1 VLPWPF
7 RFFGFVALE
16 LQGFRMNEHP
26 PSAEGIQR
34 LLDIMARLRDPDG
47 GCPWDREQDFAS
59 IAPYTIEE
67 AYEVAEAIAHGDPEE
82 LRDELGDLLFQVVF
96 HARMAGERGWF
107 GFADVVEAICD
118 KMIRRHPHVF
128 ADAEVADAR
137 EQTEVWEAMKARERA
152 HKQQDSSV
160 LAGVSLALPG
170 LTRARKLQARA
181 ARVGFDWPEQAGVL
195 AKVHEEVRE
204 VEQALAGGTTE
215 AIEEELGDLLFA
227 VVNLARHREVDPEAA
242 VRAANAKFTRR
253 FQRMEQ
259 WAKESGNDL
268 SDLGLEAMDA
278 LWERAKR

>member
-1 VLPWPF
+1 MNHHLP
-7 RFFGFVALE
+7 E
-16 LQGFRMNEHP
+16 
-26 PSAEGIQR
+26 STGIQR
-34 LLDIMARLRDPDG
+34 LLDIMARLRNPDG

-67 AYEVAEAIAHGDPEE
+67 AYEVAEAIAHQDEEE

-96 HARMAGERGWF
+96 HARMAEERGWF
-107 GFADVVEAICD
+107 GFDDVVEAICD

-137 EQTEVWEAMKARERA
+137 EQTEAWEAMKAHERA
-152 HKQQDSSV
+152 RKKQDSSV

-181 ARVGFDWPEQAGVL
+181 ARVGFDWPEQSGVL
-195 AKVHEEVRE
+195 AKVREELQE
-204 VEQALAGGTTE
+204 VEQALESDTTE

-242 VRAANAKFTRR
+242 VRAANSKFIRR

-259 WAKESGNDL
+259 WAQESGHDL
-268 SDLGLEAMDA
+268 SGLELEALDA
-278 LWERAKR
+278 LWEKAKQEERGG

>member
-1 VLPWPF
+1 
-7 RFFGFVALE
+7 
-16 LQGFRMNEHP
+16 MTDSP
-26 PSAEGIQR
+26 PTAEGIQR
-34 LLDIMARLRDPDG
+34 LLDIMARLRSPDG

-59 IAPYTIEE
+59 IAPYTVEE

-96 HARMAGERGWF
+96 HARMAEERGWF
-107 GFADVVEAICD
+107 GFDDVVEAICD

-128 ADAEVADAR
+128 ADEEVADAR
-137 EQTEVWEAMKARERA
+137 EQTEAWEAMKARERA
-152 HKQQDSSV
+152 RKQQDDSV

-195 AKVHEEVRE
+195 AKVYEELQE
-204 VEQALAGGTTE
+204 VEQALEGGTTE

-242 VRAANAKFTRR
+242 VRVANAKFTRR
-253 FQRMEQ
+253 FQAMEQ
-259 WAKESGNDL
+259 RAQARGEDL
-268 SDLGLEAMDA
+268 SALSPEALDA
-278 LWERAKR
+278 LWEAVKGDERL

>member
-1 VLPWPF
+1 MNHHLP
-7 RFFGFVALE
+7 E
-16 LQGFRMNEHP
+16 
-26 PSAEGIQR
+26 STGIQR

-67 AYEVAEAIAHGDPEE
+67 AYEVAEAIARQDEEE

-96 HARMAGERGWF
+96 HARMAEERGWF
-107 GFADVVEAICD
+107 GFDDVVEAICD

-137 EQTEVWEAMKARERA
+137 EQTETWEAMKAHERA
-152 HKQQDSSV
+152 RKQQDSSV

-181 ARVGFDWPEQAGVL
+181 ARIGFDWPEQSGVL
-195 AKVHEEVRE
+195 AKVHEELRE
-204 VEQALAGGTTE
+204 VEQALESGTTE

-227 VVNLARHREVDPEAA
+227 VVNLARHREVDPEAS
-242 VRAANAKFTRR
+242 VRAANSKFMRR

-259 WAKESGNDL
+259 WAQESGNDL
-268 SDLGLEAMDA
+268 SGLDLEAMDV
-278 LWERAKR
+278 LWEKAKQEERGG